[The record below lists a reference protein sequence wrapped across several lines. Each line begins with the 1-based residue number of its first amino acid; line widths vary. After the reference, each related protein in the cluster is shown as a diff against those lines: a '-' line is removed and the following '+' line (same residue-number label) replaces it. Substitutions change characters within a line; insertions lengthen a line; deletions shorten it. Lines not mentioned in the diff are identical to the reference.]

1 MPNSDET
8 QTPKSIPEDSS
19 NLMLGLLGVWILNI
33 IHFAIC
39 IKQAVTGSEL
49 YMRYYVPIELVYG
62 VGLLILV
69 RSIGRF
75 ATAKEMIIAISV
87 TTLISGACAVALYA

>member
-62 VGLLILV
+62 VGLLIWSEVLAGLP
-69 RSIGRF
+69 RQKG
-75 ATAKEMIIAISV
+75 
-87 TTLISGACAVALYA
+87 